1 MVAGHTKFAPDRL
14 FALTAKAFYL
24 SDILIL
30 MKRSSSRRWKT
41 MLVLPLTV
49 VVLSVAGGT
58 VSQKYTNL
66 PGIRE
71 LHDFLSLKNPGT
83 DAVMKI
89 RGKCY
94 SGALKN
100 TPMKLSKGINPM
112 DSYQVLIYP
121 MLLKDW

>member
-1 MVAGHTKFAPDRL
+1 MVVGHTKFAPDRL

-24 SDILIL
+24 SDIFNEKELISE
-30 MKRSSSRRWKT
+30 MENHA
-41 MLVLPLTV
+41 
-49 VVLSVAGGT
+49 SVTFDSGRIVRCWRDT

-83 DAVMKI
+83 DAVMKV

-100 TPMKLSKGINPM
+100 TPMKLSKGINPI